1 MDNVVII
8 KDDNAPRNRWQLA
21 RIVAANQGTDG
32 RIRTVKL
39 VLADAGGV
47 KFSVRPVQK
56 LFLIDVESR
65 GRSQLR
71 SP

>member
-1 MDNVVII
+1 MDDVVII
-8 KDDNAPRNRWQLA
+8 KDDNAPRNRWQLV

-39 VLADAGGV
+39 VLADAGEV
-47 KFSVRPVQK
+47 KFPVRPVQK

-65 GRSQLR
+65 GRSQPR

>member
-1 MDNVVII
+1 MDDVVII
-8 KDDNAPRNRWQLA
+8 KDDNTPRNRWQLA

-39 VLADAGGV
+39 VLADAGEV
-47 KFSVRPVQK
+47 KFPVRPVQK

-65 GRSQLR
+65 GRSQPR

>member
-1 MDNVVII
+1 MDDVVII

-21 RIVAANQGTDG
+21 RIVAANQGTDD

-39 VLADAGGV
+39 VLADAGEV
-47 KFSVRPVQK
+47 KFPVRPVQK

-65 GRSQLR
+65 GRSQPR

>member
-1 MDNVVII
+1 MDDVVII

-21 RIVAANQGTDG
+21 RTVAANQGTDG

-39 VLADAGGV
+39 VLADAGEV
-47 KFSVRPVQK
+47 KFPVRPVQK

-65 GRSQLR
+65 GRSQPR

>member
-1 MDNVVII
+1 MDDVVII

-32 RIRTVKL
+32 RIHTVKL
-39 VLADAGGV
+39 VLADAGEV
-47 KFSVRPVQK
+47 KFPVRPVQK

-65 GRSQLR
+65 GRSQPR